1 MVRTLYDHA
10 ETVKKIFFLLL
21 AVFFV
26 HIVHGYCASQLTPG
40 PEGNESQVPALKI
53 YDAQVRPVIFNPSA
67 GESVTISYSLT
78 HRAKSRVRI
87 MSPDMFPVAELINR
101 DYTTETAVSLSWD
114 GRDFSGMVVPDQ
126 AYIIQIEA
134 EDLHGDKAFYNPVET
149 NRWEIKRLGIS
160 REGHDGR
167 MTYVLPCNAWVQ
179 INTGVA
185 NGGPL
190 LGSIT
195 RWQPSLY
202 GEHSIDLEELDP
214 FSASAVISGDKDIRI
229 IGSYLKIP
237 DNSLVA
243 TGNGE
248 LSYQEYSADVITQ
261 GVPGIRVKHLPDLS
275 GRNIDRKICFG
286 SFAPIFNISL
296 RAVGAGD
303 KKDLPVLKGIV
314 PIKIFLDKRVR
325 KYIIGQRL
333 EMLGFVDFK
342 FAEEN
347 EEGYSPF
354 TWMLDTRNWPD
365 GEHVITVNVVTLRG
379 EIAAR
384 SMKAI
389 FRNRAGN
396 ATDKGAVSRE

>member
-1 MVRTLYDHA
+1 MLRLLTTY
-10 ETVKKIFFLLL
+10 FFLPFI
-21 AVFFV
+21 VFFV
-26 HIVHGYCASQLTPG
+26 PIVQGYCAAQLAPG

-53 YDAQVRPVIFNPSA
+53 YDVHIRPVIFNPSA

-78 HRAKSRVRI
+78 HRAKSRVSI

-101 DYTTETAVSLSWD
+101 EYSTETAVSLSWD
-114 GRDFSGMVVPDQ
+114 GRDFSGTVVPDQ

-134 EDLHGDKAFYNPVET
+134 EDLRGGKAFYNPVET
-149 NRWEIKRLGIS
+149 NSWEMKRLAIS
-160 REGHDGR
+160 REGQGGR
-167 MTYVLPCNAWVQ
+167 ITYVLLCNAWVQ

-195 RWQPSLY
+195 MWQPALS
-202 GEHSIDLEELDP
+202 GEHSIALEEMDP
-214 FSASAVISGDKDIRI
+214 FSARAIISGDKDIRI

-237 DNSLVA
+237 DNSPVT
-243 TGNGE
+243 TGNRE
-248 LSYQEYSADVITQ
+248 LSYQEYSAAVATQ

-286 SFAPIFNISL
+286 SFAPLFNISL
-296 RAVGAGD
+296 PAVGAGE

-314 PIKIFLDKRVR
+314 PLKISLDKRVR

-354 TWMLDTRNWPD
+354 TWLLDTRTWPD

-384 SMKAI
+384 SMKVI

-396 ATDKGAVSRE
+396 ATGKGAVSRE

>member
-1 MVRTLYDHA
+1 MIMMRLFTTYLL
-10 ETVKKIFFLLL
+10 LLL
-21 AVFFV
+21 AFVFVFFV
-26 HIVHGYCASQLTPG
+26 QGYSAAQSVSG
-40 PEGNESQVPALKI
+40 PDAVESQVPALKI
-53 YDAQVRPVIFNPSA
+53 YDVQVRPVIFNPSA

-78 HRAKSRVRI
+78 SPAKSRVRI

-114 GRDFSGMVVPDQ
+114 GRDFSGTVVPDQ

-134 EDLHGDKAFYNPVET
+134 EDLRGGKAFYNPVET
-149 NRWEIKRLGIS
+149 NCWEIKRLVIS
-160 REGHDGR
+160 RQGQGGR
-167 MTYVLPCNAWVQ
+167 ITYVLPCNAWVQ

-190 LGSIT
+190 LGCIT
-195 RWQPSLY
+195 RWQPALS
-202 GEHSIDLEELDP
+202 GEHSIALEEMDP
-214 FSASAVISGDKDIRI
+214 FSARAIISGDKDIRI
-229 IGSYLKIP
+229 NGRYLKIP
-237 DNSLVA
+237 DNSPVTA
-243 TGNGE
+243 GNGQ
-248 LSYQEYSADVITQ
+248 LTYQEYSASVSTQ
-261 GVPGIRVKHLPDLS
+261 DIPGIRVKHLPDLS

-286 SFAPIFNISL
+286 SFAPLFNISL
-296 RAVGAGD
+296 PAVGAGD
-303 KKDLPVLKGIV
+303 KKDLPVLQGTA
-314 PIKIFLDKRVR
+314 PLKISLDKRVR

-333 EMLGFVDFK
+333 EMLGFVDFN

-384 SMKAI
+384 SMKVI
-389 FRNRAGN
+389 FRNQAGKGPG
-396 ATDKGAVSRE
+396 KGAVSQE